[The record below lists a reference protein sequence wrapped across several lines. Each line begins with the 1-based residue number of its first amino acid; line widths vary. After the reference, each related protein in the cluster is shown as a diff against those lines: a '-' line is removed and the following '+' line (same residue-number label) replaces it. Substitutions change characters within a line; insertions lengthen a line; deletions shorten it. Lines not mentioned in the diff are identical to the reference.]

1 MNWRRGLFR
10 AWLVLSIAWVLTAEV
25 RLKVTRD
32 IWFPVDVSFRPE
44 HLPEA
49 MGVFVVFIGP
59 PIVVFLV
66 GLVLVWVSVGFRRG

>member
-10 AWLVLSIAWVLTAEV
+10 AWLVLSIAWVVVLEV
-25 RLKVTRD
+25 LLKVTAG
-32 IWFPVDVSFRPE
+32 IWFPVDVSFRPA

-49 MGVFVVFIGP
+49 MGIFVVFIIP
-59 PIVVFLV
+59 PIGVFLV